1 MLLPLFYAA
10 LSERGMPMSLKEIAR
25 LVGVSPSTVSR
36 VLNNSSSNCASE
48 ELRRRIW
55 AAANSLEY
63 RPNPAA
69 RQLRKGGAAAPRS
82 LQLVVVAARFATP
95 EADPFFAQLFRSV
108 EEELFASGALL
119 HGVISSAEL
128 QQQGPPEADG
138 YLLLGRCPSEAL
150 KSLCRHTENIVGIG
164 RNSTD
169 FRIDEIICSGQ
180 QAALLAMEHLLS
192 LGHRRI
198 AYIGGCSYEERF
210 IGYYEALRHHSLPL
224 DQHLVQDTDQTGSSG
239 RAAMARLLEQGGFTA
254 ALCANDATALG
265 ALEALAEAGRADV
278 DVIGIDNIAAA
289 ERVTPALSSVHIPK
303 EEMGRAAVKLLLD
316 RIRGGHREHVRMEF
330 PCRLVLRASCKGPHS
345 GK

>member
-1 MLLPLFYAA
+1 
-10 LSERGMPMSLKEIAR
+10 MSLKEIAR
-25 LVGVSPSTVSR
+25 LAGVSPSTVSR
-36 VLNNSSSNCASE
+36 VLNNTSSNCASE
-48 ELRRRIW
+48 EVRRRIW
-55 AAANSLEY
+55 AAANQLQY
-63 RPNPAA
+63 QPNQAA
-69 RQLRKGGAAAPRS
+69 RQLRQGLAASPKTLR
-82 LQLVVVAARFATP
+82 LVVVAARFATP

-108 EEELFASGALL
+108 EEELFASSALL

-128 QQQGPPEADG
+128 LKQGPPEADG

-150 KSLCRHTENIVGIG
+150 HRLCEQAENIVGIG
-164 RNSTD
+164 RNTTD

-180 QAALLAMEHLLS
+180 QAALMAMEHLLS

-210 IGYYEALRHHSLPL
+210 IGYYEALRHHSRPL
-224 DQHLVQDTDQTGSSG
+224 DQHLVQDTDQTGPSG
-239 RAAMARLLEQGGFTA
+239 QAAMAQLLEQGGFTA
-254 ALCANDATALG
+254 VLCANDATALG
-265 ALEALAEAGRADV
+265 ALEALASSGHSDV

-289 ERVTPALSSVHIPK
+289 EQVTPALTTVHIPK
-303 EEMGRAAVKLLLD
+303 EEMGRAAVRLLLD